1 MAKQLNVDMRF
12 RADTSD
18 AERSIQRLQ
27 NSLSQISSAPI
38 SKGISKEIDLA
49 VSSAKSLERH
59 LSAAINQE
67 TGQLDL
73 SKFNLS
79 LSQSNQNLR
88 TLTSG
93 LLRAGIQGEKAFM
106 SLKSSIVSANTA
118 LIKGKSLLG
127 DFTTTLANTVR
138 WQFSSSILH
147 SFMST
152 FQSAYRYA
160 QDLNKSLTGIQIVS
174 GQSAT
179 QMAEFADSA
188 NKAAK
193 SLSTTT
199 TAYTDAALIFY
210 QQGLKGQEVLDRTD
224 ITMKM
229 SNVTGDSADEVS
241 SYMTAIWNNFN
252 KAGDESLEHYGDVL
266 TALGAATASSTA
278 ELAGGL
284 EKFASVADTIGLS
297 YEYAASALS
306 TIVATTRQSEDVV
319 GTALKTIFS
328 RLQGLKQGETA
339 EDGTDLNKYSTGLKK
354 VGIEIK
360 DANGNLKD
368 MDQILSEIGERWTQV
383 GENALKQDEKVALA
397 QTVAGVRQY
406 NQFMALFDNW
416 EFMKENLN
424 TAQMSDG
431 ELQKQQDIYAKSW
444 EAARDRVI
452 ASWQEIYAAVFD
464 DQAFIK
470 MTDILAEVISQIG
483 SVVEGMGG
491 LKGMLELV
499 AGIALSKFAANINK
513 GVEGATARVNLFKAS
528 MADSLQA
535 LRKNANEATT
545 FSERLKS
552 LPIQAKE
559 FNQGLKRGRTAF
571 VKGFDTNL
579 MLRQMDEGAQEYK
592 SSSRATDAMSD
603 AFKDYNKNM
612 DRIVKQSTDLLVN
625 RKLLTSEERQS
636 AQTQIEKNQLL
647 AEELSLKKQEL
658 DLVVAE
664 KDSSLQTI
672 EYRYGENLNKTLT
685 EKQKIQI
692 KNIELNKE
700 DIDILKEELGILKDI
715 AIKEEEI
722 TEKRKGKKSKKSQT
736 VVTGTK
742 NVLNT
747 EDTSMSG
754 LLSGLSSVEAL
765 KARIVKLSAS
775 DLGNNT
781 KTIDL
786 YQKELNQLL
795 EMFGVSKNSVK
806 LDSLKGK
813 SLAEVQ
819 AILSQNEEKL
829 LQILKSTGAT
839 NNEIE
844 QALNQGKKI
853 EALFDKVNQDSKK
866 LNGELEKVT
875 ALIKQ
880 AQKRAGSFTNVMS
893 QTVSAVSQMA
903 MGLQMVQSAWETL
916 QDPDATFIDKLVQG
930 TMALSF
936 MSMGLKQAGA
946 ALSAWWT
953 SGTIA
958 ADEVREKLE
967 AAAANEGK
975 ALSEKKDAKNTGESA
990 VANTAAGKS
999 ADYEEKEKRQTTA
1012 QNIKKGE
1019 SEQFDAK
1026 TSEQSAKSSIIS
1038 GKAAKEEAKAK
1049 RAVGRAAWATR
1060 LQMLALMAAIAALVA
1075 MFVWM
1080 YKQAH
1085 KNRKALEDYKN
1096 GLDDVS
1102 TAMDALKEKT
1112 KSLSSTWDDISNK
1125 YKDLEKLK
1133 FGTQE
1138 WREAVSELND
1148 QVLTT
1153 KDNYNQL
1160 LSSLTDKEKSKLE
1173 KQTGMD
1179 LDLTADDYYMN
1190 TEGVWVMTDQARQKY
1205 EAVAAQANYNANQA
1219 EIANKAVEAR
1229 LEEEANAE
1237 ELLSNESKRV
1247 GSPFD
1252 TSNMLS
1258 TASYD
1263 RIISAAKNGRE
1274 FNLAKLQD
1282 ENFLKSIGV
1291 HEQDIK
1297 ILLDDEDLRKAL
1309 YDNAEAV
1316 KNNTDS
1322 IISDIQSNIA
1332 SDTSSGAYNLINN
1345 EVSSE
1350 YQAGLWNE
1358 TARLLHELTLRK
1370 ASAIGDDSVSQS
1382 DINDYLD
1389 SQGMYEKDGKYYSA
1403 EDDTELENVTDDFV
1417 LQSTKEF
1424 IAGKDAEDYLLN
1436 SKEGLEEIEKIYKE
1450 SEKAY
1455 NALDKV
1461 SKKWK
1466 DLGDSPSNAKIEK
1479 FIKDNSKAFADM
1491 FGIDEEDLDNDKI
1504 EEIVSQYKDQL
1515 VDYMTTGDDEA
1526 LEQIREYFTKG
1537 LDIDPT
1543 EEAADFKKSLEAML
1557 EEQGIEGSA
1566 LDYLLSDDEI
1576 GDFQTRLQRVQTL
1589 IDEGKIKPGDIID
1602 DTSPYYNELMN
1613 LVDSSKMTVDEMVA
1627 VWQGLGFSVDYELA
1641 ENQSFWAKLKNYFTH
1656 EYKVDSKG
1664 QLFKISSSLNTENSE
1679 IVNREDDT
1687 PDPIDTGKDTD
1698 TEEEKKIDDNP
1709 VIERFHVINKYLDK
1723 QENKLSRI
1731 EKQQNKTYGTK
1742 KLKAFNKELKA
1753 INKQLDLQARK
1764 VNEAN
1769 MYTQF
1774 DYNKMLAT
1782 GVTIKKGYL
1791 NQDGTFTS
1799 SGYDAVMEDLL
1810 NNLNKSGKAYKD
1822 FKKSLGGDTSD
1833 KKLQNELKVLKDQ
1846 YESDQ
1851 SLYEQR
1857 KEAIEAYEESIES
1870 AREAIQNYM
1879 DTYDEMLEKQYEK
1892 FTYEVEIKTTINEN
1906 SLNRIQYYI
1915 DKYSDGIYKN
1925 IEALFGTTTVFTK
1938 GVYDEQLGPN
1948 SYYYKQL
1955 KNAIKKIRLYGND
1968 ELVTNSTK
1976 YSWVDANDKTKK
1988 TSYLTAL
1995 EEQYKAGLINQA
2007 NYVEGLQEGYDQTL
2021 SNLQNLIDSMEDLHN
2036 GFSLGVEEFQSY
2048 FETLNGG
2055 FEHSS
2060 QMLDYMKSLLELT
2073 GDSSDNLLKD
2083 IYKTQTSTAAQTF
2096 SSLKKEY
2103 DALKSYYDKIQ
2114 EDYNTNL
2121 ANGNIEAAQEAKK
2134 ILEENE
2140 EKLLNS
2146 EESMYQSYQD
2156 YVQALT
2162 DETNYYIQEQMTSL
2176 SESFAMVSGG
2186 LDEILQRMSLTST
2199 RQDEYLTS
2207 TNKIYETNKMLRNLQ
2222 KDMSAIDNKTAK
2234 SKYLAFANE
2243 IKQLQNKDELSNL
2256 ELTIAQKKYDLLKA
2270 QIALEES
2277 QNAKQTIRLM
2287 RDNEGNYGY
2296 IYTANQE
2303 AVTEAEQALEDAQN
2317 ALYNTEL
2324 EAANNYGQKIVQ
2336 TEKEA
2341 LDALQTIQEN
2351 YMNGT
2356 YGAYGSPEAI
2366 AAYNEA
2372 RENALNQY
2380 GQLLSS
2386 YSDMYA
2392 IATTDDAR
2400 VAEDAWIGA
2409 YQAQIDMAQ
2418 TWKDKTLQASNAVT
2432 KVMIEN
2438 TKIIAQSMEEMV
2450 NSDILNNINEENKSI
2465 ADAIIE
2471 ALDPDGEMSQLMDAV
2486 VQTTEK
2492 YLEQKQALDELVKTT
2507 EELIET
2513 YARLIQQEGEGVGAV
2528 TSVNQ
2533 RRLLTYLNDVYFVPN
2548 GQKTSVAAAS
2558 NGVSYIQGTEG
2569 SAWFKNAMSGL
2580 EKNVIESN
2588 DEKAQA
2594 ILEYLA
2600 QGKHGYMGYNKNGGL
2615 IYKLVN
2621 GVEQPT
2627 KKQTEAWAKEA
2638 GAQWYTSFATGGYT
2652 GDWGYDGKLAILHQK
2667 ELVLN
2672 KDDTSNLL
2680 LSVELMRD
2688 IVKDI
2693 DLKSLQNQ
2701 IANISSINGNI
2712 NTSNNETLDQNVHIT
2727 AEFPSVTNRTEI
2739 EQAFENLANKA
2750 AQYAYRK
2757 R

>member
-147 SFMST
+147 SFMSS

-174 GQSAT
+174 GQSAN

-266 TALGAATASSTA
+266 TALGATTASSTA

-354 VGIEIK
+354 VGIDIK
-360 DANGNLKD
+360 DTNGNLKD

-383 GENALKQDEKVALA
+383 GENALSQDEKVALA

-452 ASWQEIYAAVFD
+452 ASWQEIYAAIFD

-470 MTDILAEVISQIG
+470 MTDILAEVISQVG
-483 SVVEGMGG
+483 SIVEGMGG

-513 GVEGATARVNLFKAS
+513 GVEGATARINLFKAS

-545 FSERLKS
+545 LSERLKS

-612 DRIVKQSTDLLVN
+612 DKIVKQSTDLLMN

-765 KARIVKLSAS
+765 KTRIVKLSAS

-795 EMFGVSKNSVK
+795 EMFGVSKDSVK

-875 ALIKQ
+875 ALMKQ

-958 ADEVREKLE
+958 ANEVKEKLE

-990 VANTAAGKS
+990 AANTAAGQS
-999 ADYEEKEKRQTTA
+999 ADYEEKQKKEATA
-1012 QNIKKGE
+1012 QNIKKGQ
-1019 SEQFDAK
+1019 SENA
-1026 TSEQSAKSSIIS
+1026 
-1038 GKAAKEEAKAK
+1038 EAKASENSAK
-1049 RAVGRAAWATR
+1049 AARKAAWATR
-1060 LQMLALMAAIAALVA
+1060 LQMLAVMAAIAALIA

-1096 GLDDVS
+1096 SLDDVS
-1102 TAMDALKEKT
+1102 TSMDALKEKT
-1112 KSLSSTWDDISNK
+1112 NSLSSTWDDISTK
-1125 YKDLEKLK
+1125 YKDLEKLT

-1190 TEGVWVMTDQARQKY
+1190 TEGVWIMTDQARKKY
-1205 EAVAAQANYNANQA
+1205 EAVAAQASYNANQI
-1219 EIANKAVEAR
+1219 EIANKTVEAR
-1229 LEEEANAE
+1229 LEEAANAE
-1237 ELLSNESKRV
+1237 QFQADQRKGIGN
-1247 GSPFD
+1247 PAD
-1252 TSNMLS
+1252 TSSLLS
-1258 TASYD
+1258 TAAYD
-1263 RIISAAKNGRE
+1263 RIVNAAKNDRE

-1282 ENFLKSIGV
+1282 ENYLTNIGV
-1291 HEQDIK
+1291 NEQDIK
-1297 ILLDDEDLRKAL
+1297 LLLDDEELRKAL

-1322 IISDIQSNIA
+1322 IISNIQSNIA
-1332 SDTSSGAYNLINN
+1332 SDTSTEAYGFITD

-1350 YQAGLWNE
+1350 YQSGLWNE
-1358 TARLLHELTLRK
+1358 TATLIHQLTLLN
-1370 ASAIGDDSVSQS
+1370 ASAMDDSSVTQS

-1389 SQGMYEKDGKYYSA
+1389 SAGMYEKDGKYYST
-1403 EDDTELENVTDDFV
+1403 EDDSELENITDDTV

-1424 IAGKDAEDYLLN
+1424 IAGKDAEDYYLN
-1436 SKEGLEEIEKIYKE
+1436 SEKGLEEIEKIYEE

-1466 DLGDSPSNAKIEK
+1466 DLGDSPSNKKIEQ

-1491 FGIDEEDLDNDKI
+1491 FGIDEKRLEDENLEDF
-1504 EEIVSQYKDQL
+1504 VSNYKDQI

-1526 LEQIREYFTKG
+1526 LEKIREHFTKD
-1537 LDIDPT
+1537 LNLDPT
-1543 EEAADFKKSLEAML
+1543 EEAADFKKSFEKML
-1557 EEQGIEGSA
+1557 NEQKVSKSG

-1576 GDFQTRLQRVQTL
+1576 DGFQTRLNRIKTL
-1589 IDEGKIKPGDIID
+1589 IDQGKIKPGDMID
-1602 DTSPYYNELMN
+1602 DTSPYYDDLMN
-1613 LVDSSKMTVDEMVA
+1613 LVDTSKMTVEDMQKVWAGVGFTVKYEMPENLT
-1627 VWQGLGFSVDYELA
+1627 VWDRIKNFFTREYQKD
-1641 ENQSFWAKLKNYFTH
+1641 AKGN
-1656 EYKVDSKG
+1656 
-1664 QLFKISSSLNTENSE
+1664 LFKIASVYNSENSE
-1679 IVNREDDT
+1679 IIDRKEDNSE
-1687 PDPIDTGKDTD
+1687 PVDTGKDTD
-1698 TEEEKKIDDNP
+1698 AGEEKKIDDNP

-1731 EKQQNKTYGTK
+1731 EKQQNRTYGTK

-1753 INKQLDLQARK
+1753 INKQLDLQAKK

-1822 FKKSLGGDTSD
+1822 FKNSLGGDTSN

-1915 DKYSDGIYKN
+1915 DKYSDGIYKS

-2073 GDSSDNLLKD
+2073 GDTSDNLLKD

-2096 SSLKKEY
+2096 ESLKKEY
-2103 DALKSYYDKIQ
+2103 DTLKSYYDKIQ

-2121 ANGNIEAAQEAKK
+2121 ANGNIEAAETAKK

-2234 SKYLAFANE
+2234 SKYLAFTNE

-2492 YLEQKQALDELVKTT
+2492 YLEQKEALDELVKTT

-2558 NGVSYIQGTEG
+2558 NGVSYIQGAEG

-2672 KDDTSNLL
+2672 KDDTNNLL

-2701 IANISSINGNI
+2701 IANISSFNGNI

>member
-339 EDGTDLNKYSTGLKK
+339 EDGTDLNKYSAGLQK
-354 VGIEIK
+354 VGIDIK

-416 EFMKENLN
+416 DFMKENLN

-452 ASWQEIYAAVFD
+452 ASWQEIYAAIFD

-470 MTDILAEVISQIG
+470 MTDILAEVISQVG

-552 LPIQAKE
+552 LPAQAKE

-579 MLRQMDEGAQEYK
+579 MLRQMDEGVQEYK

-612 DRIVKQSTDLLVN
+612 DKIVKQSTDLLVN

-672 EYRYGENLNKTLT
+672 QYRYGENLNKTLT

-700 DIDILKEELGILKDI
+700 DIDILRKELGILKDI

-722 TEKRKGKKSKKSQT
+722 TEKRKGKKSKKSKT

-742 NVLNT
+742 NVLDADNT
-747 EDTSMSG
+747 AMSD

-775 DLGNNT
+775 DLGNNA

-795 EMFGVSKNSVK
+795 EMFGVNKDSVK

-829 LQILKSTGAT
+829 LQILKSSGAT
-839 NNEIE
+839 NKEIE
-844 QALNQGKKI
+844 EALGFGKRI
-853 EALFDKVNQDSKK
+853 EALFDKVNQDAKK
-866 LNGELEKVT
+866 LNGELDKVT
-875 ALIKQ
+875 AMLKQ

-967 AAAANEGK
+967 VAAANEGK

-990 VANTAAGKS
+990 AANTAAGNS
-999 ADYEEKEKRQTTA
+999 ADYEEKQKKEATA
-1012 QNIKKGE
+1012 QNIKKGQ
-1019 SEQFDAK
+1019 SENA
-1026 TSEQSAKSSIIS
+1026 
-1038 GKAAKEEAKAK
+1038 EAKASENSAK
-1049 RAVGRAAWATR
+1049 AARKAAWATR
-1060 LQMLALMAAIAALVA
+1060 LQMLAVMAAIAALVA

-1085 KNRKALEDYKN
+1085 KNRKALEDYRN
-1096 GLDDVS
+1096 SLDDTS

-1205 EAVAAQANYNANQA
+1205 EAVAAQVSYNANQVD
-1219 EIANKAVEAR
+1219 IANKTVEAR
-1229 LEEEANAE
+1229 LEEAANAE
-1237 ELLSNESKRV
+1237 QFWADQRKKLSNPADTSSLLSSAAYHN
-1247 GSPFD
+1247 
-1252 TSNMLS
+1252 
-1258 TASYD
+1258 
-1263 RIISAAKNGRE
+1263 IINAAKNDRE

-1282 ENFLKSIGV
+1282 ENYLTNLGI

-1297 ILLDDEDLRKAL
+1297 LLLDDEELRKAL

-1332 SDTSSGAYNLINN
+1332 SDTTSKAYGFINN
-1345 EVSSE
+1345 KVSDE
-1350 YQAGLWNE
+1350 YQAGLWND
-1358 TARLLHELTLRK
+1358 TAEILHQRTLQK
-1370 ASAIGDDSVSQS
+1370 ASTIEDSTITQS
-1382 DINDYLD
+1382 DIDDYLD

-1403 EDDTELENVTDDFV
+1403 EDDTELEKVTDDSV

-1424 IAGKDAEDYLLN
+1424 IAAKDVEDYLLN
-1436 SKEGLEEIEKIYKE
+1436 SEDGTKELEKIYKE

-1491 FGIDEEDLDNDKI
+1491 FGIDEEELKNMDSEKL
-1504 EEIVSQYKDQL
+1504 EAFVSNYKDQL
-1515 VDYMTTGDDEA
+1515 VDYMTNGDDEA
-1526 LEQIREYFTKG
+1526 LEEIREYFSKG
-1537 LDIDPT
+1537 LDINPKLGA
-1543 EEAADFKKSLEAML
+1543 ENFKKSLEAML
-1557 EEQGIEGSA
+1557 KEQEVSEEG
-1566 LDYLLSDDEI
+1566 LNYLLSDEAI
-1576 GDFQTRLQRVQTL
+1576 NDFQERLQKVQKM
-1589 IDEGKIKPGDIID
+1589 IDDGKIKPGDIID
-1602 DTSPYYNELMN
+1602 NTHPYYDELMN
-1613 LVDSSKMTVDEMVA
+1613 LVDASTMTVEDMQK
-1627 VWQGLGFSVDYELA
+1627 VWQGLGFSVDYQLA
-1641 ENQSFWAKLKNYFTH
+1641 ENQSFWAKIKNYFTH
-1656 EYKVDSKG
+1656 EYEKDSTG
-1664 QLFKISSSLNTENSE
+1664 RLFTVASSLNTNHAE
-1679 IVNREDDT
+1679 IVNRKEDNS
-1687 PDPIDTGKDTD
+1687 DPIDTGKDTD

-1709 VIERFHVINKYLDK
+1709 VIQRFHVINKYLDK

-1753 INKQLDLQARK
+1753 INKQLDLQAKK

-1782 GVTIKKGYL
+1782 GVTIKNGYL

-1846 YESDQ
+1846 YESDM

-1857 KEAIEAYEESIES
+1857 KEAIEAYEESIEA

-1915 DKYSDGIYKN
+1915 DKYSDGIYKS

-2121 ANGNIEAAQEAKK
+2121 ANGNIEAAEEAKK

-2418 TWKDKTLQASNAVT
+2418 TWKDKTLQVSNAVT

-2492 YLEQKQALDELVKTT
+2492 YLEQKEALDELVKTT

-2615 IYKLVN
+2615 VYKLVN

-2701 IANISSINGNI
+2701 IANISSFNGNI

>member
-339 EDGTDLNKYSTGLKK
+339 EDGTDLNKYSAGLKK

-431 ELQKQQDIYAKSW
+431 ELQKQQDIYTKSW

-470 MTDILAEVISQIG
+470 MTDILAEVISQVG

-528 MADSLQA
+528 MAESLQT

-552 LPIQAKE
+552 LPAQAKE
-559 FNQGLKRGRTAF
+559 FNQGLKRGKTAF

-612 DRIVKQSTDLLVN
+612 DKIVKQSTDLLVN

-722 TEKRKGKKSKKSQT
+722 TEKRKGKKSKKSKT

-742 NVLNT
+742 NVLDT
-747 EDTSMSG
+747 GDTSMTG

-775 DLGNNT
+775 DLGNNA

-795 EMFGVSKNSVK
+795 EMFGVSKDSVK

-819 AILSQNEEKL
+819 TILSQNEEKL

-839 NNEIE
+839 NEEIKE
-844 QALNQGKKI
+844 ALGFGRKI
-853 EALFDKVNQDSKK
+853 EAFSDKVNQDSKK
-866 LNGELEKVT
+866 LKGELEKIT
-875 ALIKQ
+875 AMLKQ

-893 QTVSAVSQMA
+893 QSVSAVSQMA

-975 ALSEKKDAKNTGESA
+975 ALSEKKDAKNTGKSA
-990 VANTAAGKS
+990 AANMAAGQS
-999 ADYEEKEKRQTTA
+999 ADYEEKQKEGATR
-1012 QNIKKGE
+1012 QNIKKGQ
-1019 SEQFDAK
+1019 SEDL
-1026 TSEQSAKSSIIS
+1026 
-1038 GKAAKEEAKAK
+1038 EAKASERSAK
-1049 RAVGRAAWATR
+1049 AARKAAWATR
-1060 LQMLALMAAIAALVA
+1060 LQMLAVMAAIAALIA

-1096 GLDDVS
+1096 SLDDVS
-1102 TAMDALKEKT
+1102 TSMDALKEKT
-1112 KSLSSTWDDISNK
+1112 NSLSSTWDDISTK
-1125 YKDLEKLK
+1125 YKDLEKLT

-1138 WREAVSELND
+1138 WREAVSELNE

-1205 EAVAAQANYNANQA
+1205 EAVAAQASYNANQI
-1219 EIANKAVEAR
+1219 EIANKTVEAR
-1229 LEEEANAE
+1229 LEEAANAE
-1237 ELLSNESKRV
+1237 QFQADQRKGMGNPADTSSLLSSA
-1247 GSPFD
+1247 
-1252 TSNMLS
+1252 T
-1258 TASYD
+1258 YD
-1263 RIISAAKNGRE
+1263 RIVNAAKNDRE

-1282 ENFLKSIGV
+1282 ENYLTNIGV
-1291 HEQDIK
+1291 NEQDIK
-1297 ILLDDEDLRKAL
+1297 LLLDDEELRNAL
-1309 YDNAEAV
+1309 YDNAKAV

-1322 IISDIQSNIA
+1322 IISNIQSNIA
-1332 SDTSSGAYNLINN
+1332 SDTNSEVYGFITD

-1350 YQAGLWNE
+1350 YQSGLWNE
-1358 TARLLHELTLRK
+1358 TATLIHQLTLLN
-1370 ASAIGDDSVSQS
+1370 ASAMDDSSVTQT
-1382 DINDYLD
+1382 DIDDYLD
-1389 SQGMYEKDGKYYSA
+1389 SAGMYEKNGKYYNA
-1403 EDDTELENVTDDFV
+1403 EDDSELENVTDDTV

-1424 IAGKDAEDYLLN
+1424 IAGRDAEDYYLN
-1436 SKEGLEEIEKIYKE
+1436 SEKGLEEIEKIYEE

-1466 DLGDSPSNAKIEK
+1466 DLGDSPSNKKIEQ

-1491 FGIDEEDLDNDKI
+1491 FGIDEKRLEDENLEDF
-1504 EEIVSQYKDQL
+1504 VSNYKDQI

-1526 LEQIREYFTKG
+1526 LEKIREHFTKD
-1537 LDIDPT
+1537 LNLDPT
-1543 EEAADFKKSLEAML
+1543 EEAADFKKSFEKML
-1557 EEQGIEGSA
+1557 NEQKVSKSG

-1576 GDFQTRLQRVQTL
+1576 DGFQTRLNRIKTL
-1589 IDEGKIKPGDIID
+1589 IDQGKIKPGDMID
-1602 DTSPYYNELMN
+1602 DTSPYYDDLMN
-1613 LVDSSKMTVDEMVA
+1613 LVDTSKMTVKDIKK
-1627 VWQGLGFSVDYELA
+1627 VWAGVGFTVKYDMPKNVTVWDRIKNFFTREY
-1641 ENQSFWAKLKNYFTH
+1641 QKDAKGN
-1656 EYKVDSKG
+1656 
-1664 QLFKISSSLNTENSE
+1664 LFKIASVYNSENSE
-1679 IVNREDDT
+1679 IIDRKEDNSE
-1687 PDPIDTGKDTD
+1687 PVDTGKDTD
-1698 TEEEKKIDDNP
+1698 AGEEKKIDDNP

-1731 EKQQNKTYGTK
+1731 EKQQNRTYGTK

-1753 INKQLDLQARK
+1753 INKQLDLQAKK

-1822 FKKSLGGDTSD
+1822 FKNSLGGDTSD

-2121 ANGNIEAAQEAKK
+2121 ANGNIEAAEEAKK

-2672 KDDTSNLL
+2672 KDDTNNLL

-2701 IANISSINGNI
+2701 IANISSFNGNI